1 MKNRNIIYIFFLLL
15 PQYALSQVDKA
26 HGEISMSAGI
36 MTNQS
41 YDTRLSYQYYLTKSI
56 GIGVSIGYYNQW
68 QASHIPQSENN
79 NQEWDYWRLSEK
91 DSKPQNIYLE
101 PSLSINS
108 PAIAQVG
115 SWSFKLGVDLGVMF
129 QLPFT
134 LVSVKYIN
142 TTTQKS
148 HQKNIYT
155 SDMQWFFGD
164 IRPAIR
170 VENKG
175 GIFVDFGYGLS
186 DFDIYSSYR
195 KIKIQE
201 KTLND
206 FYPKKKLNNT
216 FFLKVGGYF

>member
-1 MKNRNIIYIFFLLL
+1 MKIRNIIYIFFLL

-26 HGEISMSAGI
+26 HSEISMSAGI
-36 MTNQS
+36 MTNQA
-41 YDTRLSYQYYLTKSI
+41 YDTRLTYQYYLNKSI
-56 GIGVSIGYYNQW
+56 GVGASFGYYKQW
-68 QASHIPQSENN
+68 HANHIPQSELHHG
-79 NQEWDYWRLSEK
+79 EWDYWRLSEK
-91 DSKPQNIYLE
+91 DYKPQNIYLE
-101 PSLSINS
+101 PTLSINS

-115 SWSFKLGVDLGVMF
+115 RWSFKLGVDLGVMF
-129 QLPFT
+129 QLPYT

-142 TTTQKS
+142 TATQAS
-148 HQKNIYT
+148 QQESLHT
-155 SDMQWFFGD
+155 SNMQWCFWD

-170 VENKG
+170 IENK

-201 KTLND
+201 KTFND

>member
-1 MKNRNIIYIFFLLL
+1 MKIRNIIYIFFLL
-15 PQYALSQVDKA
+15 PQYALSQVDKG
-26 HGEISMSAGI
+26 HSEISMSAGI
-36 MTNQS
+36 MTNQA
-41 YDTRLSYQYYLTKSI
+41 YDTRLTYQYYLNKSI
-56 GIGVSIGYYNQW
+56 GVGGAFGYYKQW
-68 QASHIPQSENN
+68 YVNYIPQSELHHR
-79 NQEWDYWRLSEK
+79 EWDYWKLSEK
-91 DSKPQNIYLE
+91 DCKPQNIYLE

-115 SWSFKLGVDLGVMF
+115 RWSFKLGVDIGVMF

-155 SDMQWFFGD
+155 SDMQWCFWD

-170 VENKG
+170 VENK

-201 KTLND
+201 KTFND

>member
-1 MKNRNIIYIFFLLL
+1 MKNRNIIYIFLLLL

-91 DSKPQNIYLE
+91 NSKPQNIYLE

-108 PAIAQVG
+108 PA
-115 SWSFKLGVDLGVMF
+115 
-129 QLPFT
+129 
-134 LVSVKYIN
+134 

-155 SDMQWFFGD
+155 SDMQCFFWD

-186 DFDIYSSYR
+186 DFDVYSSYR

>member
-1 MKNRNIIYIFFLLL
+1 MKIRNIIYIFFLL

-26 HGEISMSAGI
+26 HSEISMSAGI

-115 SWSFKLGVDLGVMF
+115 SWSFKLGVDVGVMF

-155 SDMQWFFGD
+155 SDMQWCFWD
-164 IRPAIR
+164 MRPTVR
-170 VENKG
+170 VESNN
-175 GIFVDFGYGLS
+175 IFVALGYGLS
-186 DFDIYSSYR
+186 DFDVYSSYR
-195 KIKIQE
+195 KISVQGKSFD
-201 KTLND
+201 D
-206 FYPKKKLNNT
+206 FYPKKKLNNS
-216 FFLKVGGYF
+216 FFLSVGGYF